1 MIFWRSARLM
11 VKFPFPDTVVTDALT
26 GVLPRNSP
34 LKAGVRAD
42 RKDFH
47 E

>member
-1 MIFWRSARLM
+1 

-26 GVLPRNSP
+26 GVLPRNYP
-34 LKAGVRAD
+34 LKVGVFAG

>member
-1 MIFWRSARLM
+1 MSFWRIARLT
-11 VKFPFPDTVVTDALT
+11 VKFPFPETVVTDALI
-26 GVLPRNSP
+26 GALPRNYP